1 MSKEFI
7 KHFKKWNRWRKSN
20 LNSKVHKILVLL
32 KVVHSPTFYYMIYN
46 DSNNGR
52 GKNE

>member
-1 MSKEFI
+1 MIKFK

-20 LNSKVHKILVLL
+20 TNSKIHKLLVLL
-32 KVVHSPTFYYMIYN
+32 KLVNSPTFYYMIYN
-46 DSNNGR
+46 DSNSRR